1 MDEFALCWNNFADNI
16 ASGFQ
21 NLYDRGDLVDVTIA
35 CDRKLLKAHKIV
47 LAICSPYFQEM
58 FMTNPCKHPII
69 VLKDVSVNVMQEL
82 LQFMYQG
89 EVNVK
94 HTELQSFMKIAETL
108 QIKGL
113 TASHKND
120 RSSTP
125 QSQPAPAH
133 SNSTNSNNNNN
144 SQMGN
149 LNRHSLKDLAGGPST
164 SQLDPSKLNSYLAA
178 AAKESLK
185 RAAADGPYSGGAPDY
200 PSIYSS
206 QKKAF
211 KRSTDSIDQE
221 SNSDC
226 MDNLSSDE
234 VFMATS
240 PQISMIEHSS
250 SSNRQFDLSAVK
262 RENPHDSFSS
272 PPRHSP
278 TNLATSAAAMGSS
291 AAAAVAAGMK
301 LGFASTPTH
310 HPALHPMFGA
320 FDHSASGG
328 FSGMASS
335 LAASIGASGSGNG
348 GTGGTAGGGVG
359 AGGMSLSGKG
369 PTGADY
375 ASADYSQDFGKGIPG
390 HMDIPAGPSITML
403 SSTSLL
409 HNNCIFNRNNTVAT
423 QQGLKTYWLCKSYRV
438 SMCRARCI
446 THHGQVIS
454 STGVHNHPPHMKG
467 PNEFPPQQSIP
478 PTPPAPPPPQPNIG
492 PPPGGPHAPHHGH
505 LNHLPQQHMNGPQI
519 VAVNGG
525 YDPNQDPRL
534 HYQTNPMGPPLQDP
548 QYPHHQLP
556 APYSNSHSFP
566 PHPPPPPLPPQQPY
580 ISAPAMPPPTV
591 QQQQHP
597 PPAPETAQPSISTEN
612 DSFETD
618 VIDIKLTQLQPS
630 ITSHHTTETGT
641 TTVTQST
648 ALLGDSAT
656 DSMLPP
662 PPQPPTATLSDDQ
675 PPQPPQQ
682 QQQLQLKTEQ
692 LS

>member
-58 FMTNPCKHPII
+58 FMSNPCKHPII

-133 SNSTNSNNNNN
+133 SNNNNNN
-144 SQMGN
+144 NNNQIGS
-149 LNRHSLKDLAGGPST
+149 LNRHALKDLASGPST

-185 RAAADGPYSGGAPDY
+185 RAADGSFSSATDPSY
-200 PSIYSS
+200 PIHYP
-206 QKKAF
+206 KKAL

-234 VFMATS
+234 VFIATS

-250 SSNRQFDLSAVK
+250 TPSRQFDLSTVK
-262 RENPHDSFSS
+262 RENASDSFSS
-272 PPRHSP
+272 PRHSP
-278 TNLATSAAAMGSS
+278 TNLATSAAAMGAS
-291 AAAAVAAGMK
+291 AAAVAAGMK

-320 FDHSASGG
+320 FEHNSSS

-335 LAASIGASGSGNG
+335 LAASIGAASGSGNNS
-348 GTGGTAGGGVG
+348 TAGG
-359 AGGMSLSGKG
+359 ASGKG
-369 PTGADY
+369 SIDY
-375 ASADYSQDFGKGIPG
+375 ANSDYSQDFSKGIPG
-390 HMDIPAGPSITML
+390 HMDIPAGPSVTML

-409 HNNCIFNRNNTVAT
+409 HNSCIFNRNNTVAT

-467 PNEFPPQQSIP
+467 PNEFPQQP
-478 PTPPAPPPPQPNIG
+478 VQPTPPPPLPPPNIG
-492 PPPGGPHAPHHGH
+492 PPPPHHSH
-505 LNHLPQQHMNGPQI
+505 LNHHPQHHMNGPQI
-519 VAVNGG
+519 IAVNGG
-525 YDPNQDPRL
+525 YDPSQNPRIQPPSSL
-534 HYQTNPMGPPLQDP
+534 HQTNLMGPPLQDH
-548 QYPHHQLP
+548 QYPHHQP
-556 APYSNSHSFP
+556 QPPYTNDFP
-566 PHPPPPPLPPQQPY
+566 PNPPPQQSY
-580 ISAPAMPPPTV
+580 ISGTPMPPPDIS
-591 QQQQHP
+591 QPQPPAQ
-597 PPAPETAQPSISTEN
+597 PPAPTESSN
-612 DSFETD
+612 FQTD
-618 VIDIKLTQLQPS
+618 AIDIKLTQLQPS
-630 ITSHHTTETGT
+630 MTSSSTSGCTTD
-641 TTVTQST
+641 TVTQSS
-648 ALLGDSAT
+648 ALLGDTVT
-656 DSMLPP
+656 DSMLLPP

-675 PPQPPQQ
+675 ASQQ
-682 QQQLQLKTEQ
+682 HQLQLKTEQ

>member
-390 HMDIPAGPSITML
+390 HMDIPAVAPGEKWFQGRLQFML
-403 SSTSLL
+403 SQRGKPLLVHDGHSFGIQYIRKDKKYWQCNLSRKYNCKARVTTTDTGDIIVTNNEHCHTEIRQHLRKDYKSMKQLNASLAAL
-409 HNNCIFNRNNTVAT
+409 RARQQHQQDAVGLGLTIGGVDAVTAAAAAAAAVAAAVSSSSPGMNGSSNVVAT
-423 QQGLKTYWLCKSYRV
+423 GAASSQNNNSLNAIIPML
-438 SMCRARCI
+438 
-446 THHGQVIS
+446 HH
-454 STGVHNHPPHMKG
+454 
-467 PNEFPPQQSIP
+467 
-478 PTPPAPPPPQPNIG
+478 
-492 PPPGGPHAPHHGH
+492 
-505 LNHLPQQHMNGPQI
+505 
-519 VAVNGG
+519 
-525 YDPNQDPRL
+525 
-534 HYQTNPMGPPLQDP
+534 
-548 QYPHHQLP
+548 
-556 APYSNSHSFP
+556 
-566 PHPPPPPLPPQQPY
+566 
-580 ISAPAMPPPTV
+580 
-591 QQQQHP
+591 
-597 PPAPETAQPSISTEN
+597 
-612 DSFETD
+612 
-618 VIDIKLTQLQPS
+618 
-630 ITSHHTTETGT
+630 
-641 TTVTQST
+641 
-648 ALLGDSAT
+648 
-656 DSMLPP
+656 
-662 PPQPPTATLSDDQ
+662 
-675 PPQPPQQ
+675 QQ
-682 QQQLQLKTEQ
+682 QQQQQQQQQVQQEQETSLNLSTSSWQLKKEPLTTGQE
-692 LS
+692 

>member
-58 FMTNPCKHPII
+58 FMSNPCKHPII

-133 SNSTNSNNNNN
+133 SNNNNNN
-144 SQMGN
+144 NNNQIGS
-149 LNRHSLKDLAGGPST
+149 LNRHALKDLASGPST

-185 RAAADGPYSGGAPDY
+185 RAADGSFSSATDPSY
-200 PSIYSS
+200 PIHYP
-206 QKKAF
+206 KKAL

-234 VFMATS
+234 VFIATS

-250 SSNRQFDLSAVK
+250 TPSRQFDLSTVK
-262 RENPHDSFSS
+262 RENASDSFSS
-272 PPRHSP
+272 PRHSP
-278 TNLATSAAAMGSS
+278 TNLATSAAAMGAS
-291 AAAAVAAGMK
+291 AAAVAAGMK

-320 FDHSASGG
+320 FEHNSSS

-335 LAASIGASGSGNG
+335 LAASIGAASGSGNNS
-348 GTGGTAGGGVG
+348 TAGG
-359 AGGMSLSGKG
+359 ASGKG
-369 PTGADY
+369 SIDY
-375 ASADYSQDFGKGIPG
+375 ANSDYSQDFSKGIPG
-390 HMDIPAGPSITML
+390 HMDIPAVAPGEKWFQGRLQFML
-403 SSTSLL
+403 SQRGKPLLVHDGHSFGIQYIRKDKKYWQCNLSRKYNCKARVTTTDTGDIIVTNNEHCHTEIRQHLRKDYKSMKQLNASLAALRARQQQEHDALGLGLTIGGMDVVTAATAAAVAAAAAASSSPGPNTGNTSL
-409 HNNCIFNRNNTVAT
+409 
-423 QQGLKTYWLCKSYRV
+423 G
-438 SMCRARCI
+438 M
-446 THHGQVIS
+446 
-454 STGVHNHPPHMKG
+454 
-467 PNEFPPQQSIP
+467 
-478 PTPPAPPPPQPNIG
+478 
-492 PPPGGPHAPHHGH
+492 GG
-505 LNHLPQQHMNGPQI
+505 
-519 VAVNGG
+519 
-525 YDPNQDPRL
+525 
-534 HYQTNPMGPPLQDP
+534 
-548 QYPHHQLP
+548 
-556 APYSNSHSFP
+556 SNSG
-566 PHPPPPPLPPQQPY
+566 
-580 ISAPAMPPPTV
+580 
-591 QQQQHP
+591 
-597 PPAPETAQPSISTEN
+597 N
-612 DSFETD
+612 
-618 VIDIKLTQLQPS
+618 
-630 ITSHHTTETGT
+630 
-641 TTVTQST
+641 ST
-648 ALLGDSAT
+648 AANGCSNNNSINAIIPLL
-656 DSMLPP
+656 
-662 PPQPPTATLSDDQ
+662 QH
-675 PPQPPQQ
+675 QQ
-682 QQQLQLKTEQ
+682 QQQEQETSLNLSTSSNWQLKKEP
-692 LS
+692 LAGNE